1 MLRHSI
7 NLNAETEQKTVITL
21 FIADTLDY
29 NTINIW
35 RAVSMVPLQA
45 SNSDK
50 IAENVTVGG
59 LVLRSF
65 PPTRKCG
72 KRLKAKRGTIA
83 ETFCISTFI
92 NDMICHSKKIQT
104 LLNNEVFWL
113 LLGFYV
119 YSRGKFF

>member
-50 IAENVTVGG
+50 IAENVTVAG
-59 LVLRSF
+59 LCCVPSPHTKVWETPKSKERNHSRNFLHFYFHKRHDMSF
-65 PPTRKCG
+65 
-72 KRLKAKRGTIA
+72 
-83 ETFCISTFI
+83 
-92 NDMICHSKKIQT
+92 KKNT
-104 LLNNEVFWL
+104 NSF
-113 LLGFYV
+113 
-119 YSRGKFF
+119 K

>member
-65 PPTRKCG
+65 PPHTKVW
-72 KRLKAKRGTIA
+72 
-83 ETFCISTFI
+83 ETPKSKER
-92 NDMICHSKKIQT
+92 NHSRNFLHFYFHERQNMSFKKKYK
-104 LLNNEVFWL
+104 LF
-113 LLGFYV
+113 
-119 YSRGKFF
+119 